1 MSEGT
6 RTQAVGVNAYIC
18 WAESLRRQVRPLQ
31 LAVMW
36 NQTPEKFLRIYF
48 SPEALPFARAGG
60 SCNSAS
66 ILALQLTVRGAAARG
81 GGCKD
86 CSCNCASHY
95 IPVGGREQRQKQ
107 FTVQHGI
114 LQGPQGTVLY

>member
-18 WAESLRRQVRPLQ
+18 PAESLRRQVRPLI

-48 SPEALPFARAGG
+48 PPEALPFPRAGG

-66 ILALQLTVRGAAARG
+66 A
-81 GGCKD
+81 
-86 CSCNCASHY
+86 
-95 IPVGGREQRQKQ
+95 P
-107 FTVQHGI
+107 
-114 LQGPQGTVLY
+114 PQSLHSN